1 MSKAQKNL
9 ENILNILGRFAPFG
23 CCKRQ
28 FSFEPYMSGLASGT
42 PVHLSIFRKSFL
54 VENNSIKTKI
64 LFGPQKM
71 PMTQKIIKT

>member
-1 MSKAQKNL
+1 
-9 ENILNILGRFAPFG
+9 
-23 CCKRQ
+23 
-28 FSFEPYMSGLASGT
+28 MSGLASGT

-71 PMTQKIIKT
+71 SMAQKIIKT